1 MHAGLCTAFLL
12 HGMFLVGVFPAL
24 LRSAAR
30 RAGNING
37 RAGERRLRRA
47 KRRGKGKERENGE
60 GSGAPSLMA
69 PRQGKDKKGLGREK
83 NSGSRRAGEAERSRA
98 GRAAQQRE
106 MRYLEAELVNRGSA
120 PPFKGGRRRA
130 AGSSFLMH

>member
-1 MHAGLCTAFLL
+1 
-12 HGMFLVGVFPAL
+12 
-24 LRSAAR
+24 
-30 RAGNING
+30 
-37 RAGERRLRRA
+37 
-47 KRRGKGKERENGE
+47 
-60 GSGAPSLMA
+60 MA

-106 MRYLEAELVNRGSA
+106 KRYLEAELVNRGSA
-120 PPFKGGRRRA
+120 PPFKGGRRRT

>member
-106 MRYLEAELVNRGSA
+106 KRYLEAELVTGV
-120 PPFKGGRRRA
+120 PPRPLKEGA
-130 AGSSFLMH
+130 AGLRGLAF

>member
-106 MRYLEAELVNRGSA
+106 MRYLEAELVTGV
-120 PPFKGGRRRA
+120 PPRPLKEGA
-130 AGSSFLMH
+130 AGLRGLAF

>member
-1 MHAGLCTAFLL
+1 MGAQGK
-12 HGMFLVGVFPAL
+12 
-24 LRSAAR
+24 AAEKR
-30 RAGNING
+30 
-37 RAGERRLRRA
+37 

-98 GRAAQQRE
+98 GRAAQQQE
-106 MRYLEAELVNRGSA
+106 KRYLEAELVTGV
-120 PPFKGGRRRA
+120 PPRPLKEGA
-130 AGSSFLMH
+130 AGLRGLAF

>member
-1 MHAGLCTAFLL
+1 
-12 HGMFLVGVFPAL
+12 MFLVGVFPAL

-83 NSGSRRAGEAERSRA
+83 NSGNRRAGEAERSRA
-98 GRAAQQRE
+98 GRAVQQRE
-106 MRYLEAELVNRGSA
+106 KRYLEAEAVTGV
-120 PPFKGGRRRA
+120 PPRPLKEGA
-130 AGSSFLMH
+130 AGLRGLAF